1 MGVER
6 TQKVKA
12 LPNFTKEFG
21 HYETGPKKAGEASEQ
36 RSGEV
41 GRRVDGG

>member
-1 MGVER
+1 MGVKR
-6 TQKVKA
+6 TQKVT